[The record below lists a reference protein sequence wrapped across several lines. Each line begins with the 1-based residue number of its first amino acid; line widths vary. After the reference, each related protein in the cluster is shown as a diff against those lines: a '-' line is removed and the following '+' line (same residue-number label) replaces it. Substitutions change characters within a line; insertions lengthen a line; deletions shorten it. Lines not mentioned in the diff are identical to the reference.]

1 MWYRDSTSLLQI
13 GQVLSRI
20 KHLEPNT
27 LQVGTLLSQYSHKK
41 NIILG
46 VVEAFQIHSQE
57 IEDGSKDL
65 TLWLTSMQISERM
78 SHLSSRPNRKHPQSS
93 SSKKMG

>member
-1 MWYRDSTSLLQI
+1 MDSTSLLQI

-27 LQVGTLLSQYSHKK
+27 SQVGTLLSQHNHKK
-41 NIILG
+41 NMILG
-46 VVEAFQIHSQE
+46 IVEAFQTHSQE
-57 IEDGSKDL
+57 TEDGFKGFNPL
-65 TLWLTSMQISERM
+65 ANKYANLRV
-78 SHLSSRPNRKHPQSS
+78 SHLLSRPSKKHPQIL

>member
-57 IEDGSKDL
+57 IEDGFKGFNPLANKYANFRENEPSF
-65 TLWLTSMQISERM
+65 E
-78 SHLSSRPNRKHPQSS
+78 
-93 SSKKMG
+93 